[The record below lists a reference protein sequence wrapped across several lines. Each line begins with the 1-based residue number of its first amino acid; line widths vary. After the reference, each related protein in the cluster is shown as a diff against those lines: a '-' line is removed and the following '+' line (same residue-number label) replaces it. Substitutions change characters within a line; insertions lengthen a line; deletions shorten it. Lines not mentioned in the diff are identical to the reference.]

1 MTRSAD
7 EFKLRTKHFSLR
19 VMRLVD
25 SLPNKRS
32 ASHIGGQLFR
42 SATSVAANYR
52 SACRGRSQAEFCSKL
67 GIVEEEADES
77 VFWIELLSEAKIIPA
92 ERLKDLQ
99 NEATEILRMVVASIQ
114 TARRPQESFRSADK
128 SRNSKS
134 AVRS

>member
-1 MTRSAD
+1 
-7 EFKLRTKHFSLR
+7 
-19 VMRLVD
+19 
-25 SLPNKRS
+25 
-32 ASHIGGQLFR
+32 
-42 SATSVAANYR
+42 VAANYR